1 MHPIL
6 TGGSIHRMVT
16 SSDVSRTTTAILSI
30 LCIDVN
36 ERRVRMCDHTVLI

>member
-16 SSDVSRTTTAILSI
+16 SGDVSRTTTSILSI
-30 LCIDVN
+30 LSIDVN
-36 ERRVRMCDHTVLI
+36 ERRVRMRDHMVLI